1 MELFESNLSPLRT
14 FCTKLKQKQSL
25 QMLVYM
31 AIANTTELPAKEVES
46 ILSEMERLLELTEEL
61 TSRPDPSL

>member
-25 QMLVYM
+25 QMLVYV
-31 AIANTTELPAKEVES
+31 AIANATELPAKEVEAV
-46 ILSEMERLLELTEEL
+46 LAEMERLLELSEESP
-61 TSRPDPSL
+61 SRPDPSI